1 MPRFRCSKRGELNA
15 IATVAYTGRT
25 GCIEVKKGSGFKSLE
40 QLKGKR
46 IGTRTGS
53 TIDSVMRS
61 KVLPAFHLKESDFQ
75 LVNLDFK
82 DQAAALGWRI
92 DRRLRGCRTILRTRR
107 IARLFRTAD

>member
-1 MPRFRCSKRGELNA
+1 MRGELNA
-15 IATVAYTGRT
+15 IATVAYAGRT

-40 QLKGKR
+40 ELKGKR

-82 DQAAALGWRI
+82 DKAAALGWRI
-92 DRRLRGCRTILRTRR
+92 DRRLRGCRTILRSPNRSA
-107 IARLFRTAD
+107 IPNC